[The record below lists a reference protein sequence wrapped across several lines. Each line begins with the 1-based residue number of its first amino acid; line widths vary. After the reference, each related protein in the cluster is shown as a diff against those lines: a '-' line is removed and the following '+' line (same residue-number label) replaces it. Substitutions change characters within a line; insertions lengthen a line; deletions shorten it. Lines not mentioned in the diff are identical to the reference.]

1 MRFSAN
7 LSDFNKILQKTL
19 PAMPRKSTIP
29 VLEHLNFSLTGNRL
43 RVIATDQDITIMSM
57 MNVDGME
64 DGNVLVPG
72 KRLNDIVRA
81 LENKGTFE
89 FHSNEENFEI
99 NIVTTFGQYG
109 MKGLNPEEYLDLPEL
124 FQSEKPSL
132 DTETSKENEPS
143 GTKSAFFTKDEII
156 RLADKTYF
164 AVSTDEFRPAMTGVL
179 FQFRETY
186 VNAVSTDSFRL
197 VKAVCKSDKPKYP
210 NELNVILPSRT
221 IDLLR
226 KIDSDLTMSFIENQK
241 KITHAR
247 FDFSETILITRVID
261 EKFPPYEAVI
271 PSEYKMTVKV
281 NKSDFLSSI
290 RRVSIF
296 TSSISNQIKLE
307 LENNEIS
314 ITGEDEDSG
323 SKAIEKIK
331 CDYNQEKYLIGFNF
345 KYLEDALHNIDDVNE
360 EVAISFTEQNRP
372 AIIKANE
379 DSDDL
384 LMLIMPVRLN

>member
-1 MRFSAN
+1 MKFSAN
-7 LSDFNKILQKTL
+7 LTDFNKILQKTL

-43 RVIATDQDITIMSM
+43 RVIATDQDITIMSL
-57 MNVDGME
+57 MNVDGIE

-89 FHSNEENFEI
+89 FHSSEDNFEI
-99 NIVTTFGQYG
+99 SIKTTFGQYG

-132 DTETSKENEPS
+132 DTDTAEPKDA
-143 GTKSAFFTKDEII
+143 TAAKSAFFTKDEII
-156 RLADKTYF
+156 RLADKTHF

-179 FQFRETY
+179 FQFRENY

-197 VKAVCKSDKPKYP
+197 VKAVCKSDKSRFPL
-210 NELNVILPSRT
+210 ELNVILPART
-221 IDLLR
+221 IELLR
-226 KIDSDLTMSFIENQK
+226 KVDNDLFMSFIENQK

-247 FDFSETILITRVID
+247 FDFGETILITRVID

-271 PSEYKMTVKV
+271 PSEYRMTVKV
-281 NKSDFLSSI
+281 NKSEFLSSI

-323 SKAIEKIK
+323 SKAIEKIS
-331 CDYNQEKYLIGFNF
+331 CNYNNERYIIGFNF
-345 KYLEDALHNIDDVNE
+345 KYLEDALHNIDDDND
-360 EVAISFTEQNRP
+360 EVVISFTEQNRP
-372 AIIKANE
+372 AIIKPSE
-379 DSDDL
+379 DNDDL